1 MTTLEYPLIRP
12 EMVYSGL
19 AATFNKE
26 HTTLSE
32 VLLEHKPSDNS
43 YINLFFDLIRK
54 YGKQQAKQYA
64 LTLGA
69 DPRQFDGTIRCM
81 SSISVLDRTNE
92 YFRLAACDMQEQT
105 KLPLSKNAKIIG
117 LSASSFPQ
125 FFQAYQHIEAYRCCS
140 LKQKN

>member
-1 MTTLEYPLIRP
+1 MTTLEYPPLPLARKW
-12 EMVYSGL
+12 S

-32 VLLEHKPSDNS
+32 VLLKHKPGDNS
-43 YINLFFDLIRK
+43 YINLFADLIRK
-54 YGKQQAKQYA
+54 HGKQKAKQYG
-64 LTLGA
+64 LMLGA

-81 SSISVLDRTNE
+81 SSISALDRTNE

-105 KLPLSKNAKIIG
+105 KLPLSKIAEIMG

-125 FFQAYQHIEAYRCCS
+125 FSQAYQHIESYRCGS